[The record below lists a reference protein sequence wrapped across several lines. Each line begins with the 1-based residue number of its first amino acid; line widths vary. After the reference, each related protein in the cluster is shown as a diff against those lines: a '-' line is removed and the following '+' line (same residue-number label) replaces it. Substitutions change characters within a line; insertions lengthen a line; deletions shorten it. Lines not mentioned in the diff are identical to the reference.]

1 MSLRLHA
8 FGILGALA
16 LSSFALFAAGCP
28 APDPAGG
35 LATTKPPDQLLDY
48 NDFVCNV
55 EPVLIKRCSYLGC
68 HGNADHG
75 LRVYSLGKLRLG
87 DASTRQARSNT
98 PLSADE
104 VELNFESA
112 SGMVYGTSAVN
123 RMAPNIPLIPILSK
137 PLAAR
142 FGGAEH
148 QGVAIFPTYPNT
160 TLDSDGEWNALRDW
174 VTGAAEPNPPVP
186 SCVALFAAMGLSP
199 RSM

>member
-1 MSLRLHA
+1 MSLSSHA
-8 FGILGALA
+8 WGLLA
-16 LSSFALFAAGCP
+16 VGVLLASGCP

-35 LATTKPPDQLLDY
+35 IFTQSPEQLVDY
-48 NDFVCNV
+48 NDFVCKV

-75 LRVYSLGKLRLG
+75 LRIYSMGKLRL
-87 DASTRQARSNT
+87 DDTPTRLARSNT
-98 PLSADE
+98 PLSAAE

-112 SGMVYGTSAVN
+112 AGMLYAASAAD
-123 RMAPNIPLIPILSK
+123 RTAPNVKRIPILVK

-148 QGVAIFPTYPNT
+148 QGVAIFPTWPNT
-160 TLDSDGEWNALRDW
+160 DLGNDAEWQALVDW
-174 VTGAAEPNPPVP
+174 VGGKKEPMPPDAD
-186 SCVALFAAMGLSP
+186 CAALFSAMGLTP